1 MNILIYL
8 FIQHSNTGCFKK
20 NGFLFFIIRCKTEH
34 TKKTKTILQTR
45 LDLDVRLLFDETPW
59 DENFHEF
66 IKDSLPFYRMNS
78 KVVQSV
84 PRFCKSFPNVQLEHG
99 LTAED

>member
-1 MNILIYL
+1 MGFYFLL
-8 FIQHSNTGCFKK
+8 FDVKQNTQKK
-20 NGFLFFIIRCKTEH
+20 P
-34 TKKTKTILQTR
+34 KTILQTR

-59 DENFHEF
+59 DESFHEF
-66 IKDSLPFYRMNS
+66 IKGSLSFYRMNS

-84 PRFCKSFPNVQLEHG
+84 PRFCKSFPNVQLEYG